1 MIECN
6 KCIHYPVCDHSRDYF
21 KYDECSYYSEE
32 SRQHGEWLFTDGR
45 WGLGDW
51 ECTLCHNFAH
61 SMYDFCPNCGADMR
75 REGEK

>member
-32 SRQHGEWLFTDGR
+32 SRQHGEWLSCKD
-45 WGLGDW
+45 D
-51 ECTLCHNFAH
+51 NFCKC
-61 SMYDFCPNCGADMR
+61 SGCGQIVMSEERSNFCPNCGADMR